1 MYDAL
6 VRHGEKPQP
15 STHLSAHAGKTN
27 QSRTGIRFW
36 ASYSK
41 YSKKSHVSCVTQCHS
56 GSPNTNHFS
65 YNNHHRAM
73 DSAETRS

>member
-15 STHLSAHAGKTN
+15 STHLLAHAGKTN

-36 ASYSK
+36 AK
-41 YSKKSHVSCVTQCHS
+41 L
-56 GSPNTNHFS
+56 
-65 YNNHHRAM
+65 
-73 DSAETRS
+73 